1 MSILPKVIYTF
12 NTILIKIPMPYFTD
26 LDQLFQIFIWNQ
38 KRSRIASAILRQKN
52 KVEGITIPDIK
63 LHYKATNQNSL
74 VLA

>member
-63 LHYKATNQNSL
+63 LHYKATDQNSL